1 MRFLKGDLCNSLIK
15 LFLSDY
21 LEIPPSFFLFQWSF
35 KIARAN
41 DPILH
46 VRKVETLSSRTSL
59 THTSQADF
67 TSLTPAHMM
76 CASTQGNIQ
85 QGWHLQQMQRRGRDK
100 STSLDSS
107 EFLANSGQIFQSA
120 QGLDWTQW
128 LGNTAFQW
136 QQYVL
141 RIRNHR
147 EYAQFQQGSVRL
159 PLDQRNTKGLFSKL
173 WCRH

>member
-46 VRKVETLSSRTSL
+46 VRKVETLSSRTHKFN
-59 THTSQADF
+59 THKPGWF
-67 TSLTPAHMM
+67 HVIN
-76 CASTQGNIQ
+76 ASTQGNIQ